1 LTGEEVTFDPANL
14 YRSLKRMI
22 KDGLVTEADP
32 PPEHSGTEADA
43 ERRRYYAITDEGTRL
58 VRSEAARLDR
68 LTAAAKERKL
78 IPDTERVR

>member
-22 KDGLVTEADP
+22 KEGLVVEAVP
-32 PPEHSGTEADA
+32 PSATDSDG

-78 IPDTERVR
+78 IPDAERAR

>member
-22 KDGLVTEADP
+22 KEGLVTEADP
-32 PPEHSGTEADA
+32 PPGAAGSEGDA

-78 IPDTERVR
+78 IPDAERAR